1 MAVDYEV
8 AVPKA
13 KGTNML
19 HMRSFV
25 ERTYGPS
32 EWKRVLDALTS
43 SDRDVVMQLTPI
55 GWYDLGT
62 QHRLLRTIDATLGK
76 GDLSL
81 VPVVGRYEAD
91 QDLSTV
97 HRLFVRFT
105 SPAYV
110 LQKSGEYWRR
120 FYDTG
125 HWRVQG
131 GKGGTA
137 TGSLFDFGIV
147 DSAFCTY
154 LTAYIYRMFQL
165 AGAREGSLEHTE
177 CRARPGTDGRACVFV
192 GRWT

>member
-1 MAVDYEV
+1 M
-8 AVPKA
+8 PKA

-25 ERTYGPS
+25 ERTYGSS
-32 EWKRVLDALTS
+32 EWQRVVDALS
-43 SDRDVVMQLTPI
+43 DSDRAIVSQLTPM
-55 GWYDLGT
+55 GWYELAT
-62 QHRLLRTIDATLGK
+62 QHRLLRAIDGTLGK
-76 GDLSL
+76 GDLGL

-91 QDLSTV
+91 QDLSKI
-97 HRLFVRFT
+97 HRLFVKFT

-110 LQKSGEYWRR
+110 LEKSGEYWRR

-125 HWRVQG
+125 RWIVKRG
-131 GKGGTA
+131 EGTA

-147 DSAFCTY
+147 DGAFCTY
-154 LTAYIYRMFQL
+154 LMAYIYRMFQL

-177 CRARPGTDGRACVFV
+177 CRARAGRACVFV

>member
-1 MAVDYEV
+1 LAVDYEV
-8 AVPKA
+8 VVPKA

-32 EWKRVLDALTS
+32 EWRRVLDALTP
-43 SDRDVVMQLTPI
+43 SDRAVVSQLTAI

-76 GDLSL
+76 GDLAL

-110 LQKSGEYWRR
+110 LEKSGEYWRR

-125 HWRVQG
+125 RWSVKRG
-131 GKGGTA
+131 DGTA

-147 DSAFCTY
+147 DGAFCTY
-154 LTAYIYRMFQL
+154 LMAYIYRMFQL
-165 AGAREGSLEHTE
+165 AGAREGTLEHPE
-177 CRARPGTDGRACVFV
+177 CRARDGRACVFV

>member
-1 MAVDYEV
+1 MS
-8 AVPKA
+8 KA

-25 ERTYGPS
+25 ERTYGAAPWQS
-32 EWKRVLDALTS
+32 VLAALTDA
-43 SDRDVVMQLTPI
+43 DRAVVSTLTPA
-55 GWYDLGT
+55 GWFDLDT
-62 QHRLLRTIDATLGK
+62 QHRLLRCIDRTIGN

-81 VPVVGRYEAD
+81 VPVIGRYEAD

-125 HWRVQG
+125 TWKVERG
-131 GKGGTA
+131 NGTA
-137 TGSLFDFGIV
+137 TGHLLDFMV
-147 DSAFCTY
+147 LDDAFCKY
-154 LTAYIYRMFQL
+154 LTAYMLRMFQL
-165 AGAREGSLEHTE
+165 AGARAGTIDHPE
-177 CRARPGTDGRACVFV
+177 CRASGGRSCVFV

>member
-1 MAVDYEV
+1 MVV
-8 AVPKA
+8 AKA

-32 EWKRVLDALTS
+32 DWQRVLDSLVP
-43 SDRDVVMQLTPI
+43 SDRDVVTQLTPI

-110 LQKSGEYWRR
+110 LEKSGEYWRR

-125 HWRVQG
+125 RWTVQR
-131 GKGGTA
+131 GKDTA

-147 DSAFCTY
+147 DGAFCTY
-154 LTAYIYRMFQL
+154 LAAYIYRMFQL
-165 AGAREGSLEHTE
+165 AGARTGSLEHTE
-177 CRARPGTDGRACVFV
+177 CRARDGQACVFV